1 MTTADTPPPASAG
14 RRKRFDARRNQQVL
28 LDAAAAVFVRAG
40 VDAPVREI
48 AAEAGVGM
56 GTIYRHFP
64 TRADLVIAV
73 FRHQLDGLAG
83 GTPTAPAVGETP
95 YEALR
100 SWVARFADFL
110 VTKHGLAE
118 ALHSDQAGFE
128 TLHAEF
134 VARLLPVL
142 DELLKASA
150 AAGQTRAGIR
160 AYDLMLAIGNLCIG
174 AGTFPDYQARRMID
188 LLLAGLA
195 QHTRAPASSE
205 SHSAGVARTAARDP
219 SDAW

>member
-1 MTTADTPPPASAG
+1 MAAPSTPPPPAG
-14 RRKRFDARRNQQVL
+14 RRRSDVRRNERIL

-48 AAEAGVGM
+48 AAESGLGM

-64 TRADLVIAV
+64 TRADLVVAV
-73 FRHQLDGLAG
+73 FRHQVDALAAA
-83 GTPTAPAVGETP
+83 PTAPAAGTP

-100 SWVARFADFL
+100 LWVHRFADFL

-128 TLHAEF
+128 SLHNEF
-134 VARLLPVL
+134 VERLLPVL

-150 AAGQTRAGIR
+150 AAGHTHPDIR
-160 AYDLMLAIGNLCIG
+160 AYDVMLGIGNLCVG
-174 AGTFPDYQARRMID
+174 VETFPGYQARRMID

-195 QHTRAPASSE
+195 RTAPAPA
-205 SHSAGVARTAARDP
+205 AGAP
-219 SDAW
+219 E